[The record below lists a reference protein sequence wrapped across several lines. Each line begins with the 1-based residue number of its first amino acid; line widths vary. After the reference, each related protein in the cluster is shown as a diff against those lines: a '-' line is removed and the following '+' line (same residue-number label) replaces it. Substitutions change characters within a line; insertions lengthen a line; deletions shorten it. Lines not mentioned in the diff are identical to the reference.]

1 MLAPVGDGAETAI
14 VFHVRLKLTALIILV
29 AMAFVAMR
37 LGYMQIFRAEH
48 YRQEGRE
55 RRIRVK
61 FPDAPRGRILA
72 SDGTVLAEDRPVLSV
87 CVVLKEVDGVSP
99 RPPLES
105 PSGTA
110 VEFSKVEAFDPAEYE
125 AWCGSVAALVGDS
138 VEAVKARIDDARA
151 EIENEIGVRRRQIL
165 AAGADKASLVAQAR
179 LEERLL
185 RNSLC
190 AEARILYEDVPFE
203 IAARAEVA
211 AADMPGLAVTESLK
225 RMYRDESLAAHVVG
239 YTNQIT
245 PREYE
250 LYKYDYREDESKRV
264 FFHDTTGRTG
274 IEEYYN
280 FELRGSRGRREEVIN
295 AYGQV
300 QRVLS
305 EERPVEGRT
314 ITLTIDPRI
323 QKAAEAALAKAFAEL
338 DCPGAAVCLD
348 VRTGAVLAMVSYP
361 AYDPNNVTRD
371 YAELLDTDG
380 FGRYRPLLNR
390 ATAGQYPLGSVFK
403 IVTATAA
410 LESFT
415 ITPDTVHTCTGAF
428 RLGRRDFRCWIA
440 YTAARAH
447 GPLNLYEAIK
457 QSCNVYFNTVGLASG
472 GPALVEWGVRYGFGK
487 RAGIDLPGE
496 AAGRIDVA
504 RQAGDVVN
512 LSIGQGTLLV
522 TPLQVARMVGAV
534 ANGGT
539 LVDVHLV
546 KADEGGPG
554 RSVGLQRSTLEA
566 LHKGLYKVVNETGG
580 TGYRPVRSK
589 MTVIA
594 GKTGTAQ
601 APPKG
606 DHAWFAGYAPFD
618 DPRIAFAVV
627 IEHGGH
633 GGAEAG
639 PVAKAIAEAW
649 ARGQRRE

>member
-1 MLAPVGDGAETAI
+1 
-14 VFHVRLKLTALIILV
+14 
-29 AMAFVAMR
+29 MAFVVMR
-37 LGYMQIFRAEH
+37 LGYMQILRAEH

-61 FPDAPRGRILA
+61 FLDAPRGSILA

-105 PSGTA
+105 PSGTK
-110 VEFSKVEAFDPAEYE
+110 VEFSKVEPLGPAEYE
-125 AWCGSVAALVGDS
+125 AWCKRVAALLGDS
-138 VEAVKARIDDARA
+138 VEAVKARIDDARTGIED
-151 EIENEIGVRRRQIL
+151 EIKDRRRQIL
-165 AAGADKASLVAQAR
+165 AACADDASLVAQAR
-179 LEERLL
+179 LEERIL
-185 RNSLC
+185 RNRLC

-211 AADMPGLAVTESLK
+211 AADMPGLAVSESLK
-225 RMYRDESLAAHVVG
+225 RMYRDEPLAAHVVG
-239 YTNQIT
+239 YTNQIS

-250 LYKYDYREDESKRV
+250 FYKYDYLGDEAKRF

-274 IEEYYN
+274 IEQYYN
-280 FELRGSRGRREEVIN
+280 SELRGSRGRREEVIN

-314 ITLTIDPRI
+314 ITLTIEPRV
-323 QKAAEAALAKAFAEL
+323 QKAAEAALAKAFADL
-338 DCPGAAVCLD
+338 DCAGAAVCLD
-348 VRTGAVLAMVSYP
+348 VRTGAVLAMASYP
-361 AYDPNNVTRD
+361 AYDPNTVRGD
-371 YAELLDTDG
+371 YADLLDING

-390 ATAGQYPLGSVFK
+390 AIAGQYPLGSVFK
-403 IVTATAA
+403 IVTTTAG
-410 LESFT
+410 LESFA
-415 ITPDTVHTCTGAF
+415 ITPDTVYTCNGAF
-428 RLGRRDFRCWIA
+428 KLGRRNFHCWIA

-447 GPLNLYEAIK
+447 GPLDLYDAIK
-457 QSCNVYFNTVGLASG
+457 QSCNVYFINVGLAAG

-487 RAGIDLPGE
+487 QAEIDLPGE
-496 AAGRIDVA
+496 AAGRLDVA
-504 RQAGDVVN
+504 RRPGEVVN

-522 TPLQVARMVGAV
+522 TPLQVARMVGAL

-539 LVDVHLV
+539 LVDTHLV
-546 KADEGGPG
+546 KAYEGGPD
-554 RSVGLQRSTLEA
+554 RPVGLQRSTLEA
-566 LHKGLYKVVNETGG
+566 LRKGLYKVVNESGG

-589 MTVIA
+589 KTVIA

-633 GGAEAG
+633 GGASAG

-649 ARGQRRE
+649 AREQRQE